1 MRRQRIS
8 DQAIT
13 AFQRNMTASRGSL
26 SNWPKSFHSSRNHLV
41 VDKTRIVSNPL
52 EWTSLTLSMRSQV
65 EPWWPKMVNQSRTL
79 SDLIRTEASLAT
91 IKEEMVT
98 AATAARWTLVA
109 EQGAPSDRRCRICS
123 GPLLVNRNKWH
134 QWTHCQWAPAVAQM
148 ALERLL

>member
-1 MRRQRIS
+1 MKRQHIS

-13 AFQRNMTASRGSL
+13 AFQRSTTASRGSL
-26 SNWPKSFHSSRNHLV
+26 SNWPRSFRSSRNHLV
-41 VDKTRIVSNPL
+41 VDKTRIVSNLP
-52 EWTSLTLSMRSQV
+52 ECKSLTLSMRSQV
-65 EPWWPKMVNQSRTL
+65 EPWWPKMVNRSRTL
-79 SDLIRTEASLAT
+79 SDLIRREASLAT

-109 EQGAPSDRRCRICS
+109 EQGAPSDRRCRICL
-123 GPLLVNRNKWH
+123 GHRVDNRNKWH